1 MYLRGDE
8 ISVEARAEYPRLH
21 LGVSGFYRV
30 MDDRFNGAK
39 GWCPVPT
46 VLVGST
52 PAGAVEESF
61 FLEFLEELRD
71 GLAKAGPLDGVYV
84 CQHGAAIATHTHDPD
99 GDMFRLIREVVG
111 SDVPLSLIH
120 I

>member
-30 MDDRFNGAK
+30 MDDRFHGAK

-52 PAGAVEESF
+52 PAGAVAESF
-61 FLEFLEELRD
+61 FLEFLEELR
-71 GLAKAGPLDGVYV
+71 AGV
-84 CQHGAAIATHTHDPD
+84 A
-99 GDMFRLIREVVG
+99 
-111 SDVPLSLIH
+111 
-120 I
+120 